1 LLPQVPVIFYAFLT
15 LPIEFFDDNRSIIA
29 EEAVV
34 PEAVNAAE
42 VLVATLI

>member
-1 LLPQVPVIFYAFLT
+1 LLPQVPVIFCAILT

-29 EEAVV
+29 EVAVT